1 MSTLA
6 GEIRR
11 FMNKE
16 MQNLLIKKATE
27 ARARSY
33 APYSDFSVGAALLC
47 ADGSIYT
54 GANIENSSFTPTI
67 CAERVAFFSAIHDGH
82 REFNAIAIVGG
93 KSGMDADKHC
103 PPCGVCRQVMSEFCK
118 GDFQIILGSEEESF
132 ILTLDDLMPH
142 RFSLN
147 K

>member
-1 MSTLA
+1 M
-6 GEIRR
+6 R

-16 MQNLLIKKATE
+16 MQDLLIKKAIE

-33 APYSDFSVGAALLC
+33 APYSNFSVGAALLC

-54 GANIENSSFTPTI
+54 GANIENASFTPTV
-67 CAERVAFFSAIHDGH
+67 CAERVAFFSAVHDGH
-82 REFNAIAIVGG
+82 RDFRAIAIVGG
-93 KSGMDADKHC
+93 KQGHNADRQC

-118 GDFQIILGSEEESF
+118 GDFQIILGNEEEML
-132 ILTLDDLMPH
+132 ILSLDELMPH
-142 RFSLN
+142 RFSL

>member
-1 MSTLA
+1 M
-6 GEIRR
+6 R
-11 FMNKE
+11 FMNQE
-16 MQNLLIKKATE
+16 MQDLLMKKALE

-33 APYSDFSVGAALLC
+33 SPYSGFSVGAALLC

-67 CAERVAFFSAIHDGH
+67 CAERVAFFSAVHDGH
-82 REFNAIAIVGG
+82 RDFKAIAIVGG
-93 KSGMDADKHC
+93 KTGLNADEQC

-118 GDFQIILGSEEESF
+118 GEFQIILGNEEKTL
-132 ILTLDDLMPH
+132 ILSLDELMPLRFTLD
-142 RFSLN
+142 

>member
-1 MSTLA
+1 MRKITHDA
-6 GEIRR
+6 
-11 FMNKE
+11 
-16 MQNLLIKKATE
+16 LIQKAEE

-54 GANIENSSFTPTI
+54 GANIENASFTPTV

-82 REFNAIAIVGG
+82 RDFVAIAIVGG
-93 KSGMDADKHC
+93 KRGLATDKSC

-118 GDFQIILGSEEESF
+118 GDFQIILAGEKEPLV
-132 ILTLDDLMPH
+132 LTLDELMPL
-142 RFSLN
+142 RFELN
-147 K
+147 Q